1 LDEYQIEEDRSL
13 LGVGGYAEVRRAKHR
28 KTGQLVAIKIYE
40 KYKLIDVQVKHNLV
54 REIKVLSK
62 LNHPNILRLYESID
76 TFSNVY
82 LITEYVEG
90 VPLNE
95 YVKKSPEKMTETEAI

>member
-1 LDEYQIEEDRSL
+1 M
-13 LGVGGYAEVRRAKHR
+13 RRAKHR

-90 VPLNE
+90 IPLNE
-95 YVKKSPEKMTETEAI
+95 YVKKSAEKITETEAI